1 MILFTITKR
10 MIFNSD
16 AKRVIIYSNNERKLE
31 NTCVDLSHRIKQK
44 KVWKKFKTHISKF
57 DSLIYLCDV

>member
-1 MILFTITKR
+1 MIVYG
-10 MIFNSD
+10 D
-16 AKRVIIYSNNERKLE
+16 AKRVIIYSNNERKLQ
-31 NTCVDLSHRIKQK
+31 NTCVDLSQRIKQK

>member
-1 MILFTITKR
+1 MIVYG
-10 MIFNSD
+10 D

-44 KVWKKFKTHISKF
+44 KVWKEFTKHISKF
-57 DSLIYLCDV
+57 DIIIYLCDV